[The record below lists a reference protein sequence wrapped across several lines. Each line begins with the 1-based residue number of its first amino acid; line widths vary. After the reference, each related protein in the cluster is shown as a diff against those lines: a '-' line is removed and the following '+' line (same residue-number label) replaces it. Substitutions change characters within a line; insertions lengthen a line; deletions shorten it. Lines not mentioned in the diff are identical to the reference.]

1 MPPVQQTPQTWTV
14 RRILEWTSGFLT
26 RKEVESPRFSAELLL
41 AHVLKLPRIKLYT
54 DYERPMVDEELA
66 AYRELVRRAGEH
78 EPIAYLTGKAHFF
91 DLELDIKPGV
101 LIPRPDTET
110 LVETALNVCKHTPGM
125 EAPRVLDLC
134 TGSGC
139 IALAI
144 AKHLP
149 GAVVTA
155 IDIDPLAIEVAAN
168 NIAKLKLAERVTLLA
183 GNLFEPLGSAI
194 DPSPFHLIVSNPPYI
209 KTADI
214 AGLDRN
220 VREYEPVRALD
231 GGPDGLGFHR
241 RILQGASSRL
251 LPGGRVMMEIAYDEA
266 EAALALLK
274 DYPAFTGGA
283 ILKDASGNDRV
294 LTCLLGEPL

>member
-1 MPPVQQTPQTWTV
+1 MQQAPQTWTV
-14 RRILEWTSGFLT
+14 KRILEWTSAFLT
-26 RKEVESPRFSAELLL
+26 RKEVDSPRFSAELLL

-54 DYERPMVDEELA
+54 DYERPMIDEELA

-91 DLELDIKPGV
+91 DLELDIRPGV

-110 LVETALNVCKHTPGM
+110 LVETALNVCRHTPGL

-149 GAVVTA
+149 KAIVTA
-155 IDIDPLAIEVAAN
+155 IDIDPVAIDVARN
-168 NIAKLKLAERVTLLA
+168 NIDKLKLADRVSLLQ
-183 GNLFEPLGSAI
+183 GNLYEALTSAV
-194 DPSPFHLIVSNPPYI
+194 DPSPFHLILSNPPYI
-209 KTADI
+209 PTAQV
-214 AGLDRN
+214 ATLDRN
-220 VREYEPVRALD
+220 VRDYEPVRALD

-241 RILQGASSRL
+241 RILEGASSRL
-251 LPGGRVMMEIAYDEA
+251 LPRGRVMMEIGYDQA
-266 EAALALLK
+266 KAALRLLEG
-274 DYPAFTGGA
+274 YPAFTGGA
-283 ILKDASGNDRV
+283 VLKDAGGNDRV
-294 LTCLLGEPL
+294 LTCSLAAAS